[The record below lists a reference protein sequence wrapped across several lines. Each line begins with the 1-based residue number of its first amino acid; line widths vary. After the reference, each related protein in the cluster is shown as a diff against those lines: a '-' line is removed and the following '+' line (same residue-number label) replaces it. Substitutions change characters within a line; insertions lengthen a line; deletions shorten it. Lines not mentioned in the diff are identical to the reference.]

1 MYTIYYTD
9 ISKSLI
15 ERLKLYSNKG
25 QIKVEKLSVSK
36 HKIAIKVKLKN
47 ATVLALFMSQDDYDK
62 SKVAEL
68 EDNRIHV
75 VSNIEDIDNICSNI
89 LNLEKEEDEPVLN
102 VVQRQ
107 PYSELDYHSDLSQQR
122 GTQQVPNHYDI
133 YPSSN
138 AVVPVGL
145 IEVTHE
151 VLNKYEVDGEYSYP
165 TNMSEAIV
173 RIDELREVNKSLF
186 SERNDFKSRYSE
198 LVEKAT
204 KLKTGVTRINDMLSE
219 EQLRNRDLQDRLQE
233 REMTITNLNTDLAS
247 KEQMMRNLS
256 NSLTSLESKNREL
269 TVEVSKLSKVA
280 SERSDTESKLKATE
294 NMLDE
299 EQEKSNRLESE
310 LLNSKLD
317 IKNLK
322 ENIDKLNIELKSRE
336 EVSVIKSE
344 KIIALED
351 KIGSLRKHISSLEE
365 TNQELEA
372 KNKVLIEENSK
383 KEQLI
388 DLSNKKAEVRGT
400 QDLEKIKE
408 YEQKVIEYEQKI
420 VEYETKLKELESYSR
435 KPEIIDE
442 ESNELSDE
450 PKVLEPIQVPSKP
463 LVFIALGSNVSLH
476 AYYRLLSEMLHDS
489 NLIDLGTESVLDE
502 FVEFTGSIRNV
513 NKWLNGSHPSLNEV
527 NCETKLT
534 NIGKVASSFPTGINK
549 NAYRNA
555 DWSNLLS
562 NLPSNENTIVNLG
575 SITDNDVLNVL
586 YRLQSTKGTQSRVLV
601 FLGDNPF
608 SARSTIVN
616 LRGTDLDKGSISLL
630 GLEGVNYGNGI
641 QADEVI

>member
-9 ISKSLI
+9 IPKSLI

-25 QIKVEKLSVSK
+25 QIKIEKLSVSK

-47 ATVLALFMSQDDYDK
+47 ATILALFMSQDDYDK

-75 VSNIEDIDNICSNI
+75 VSSVEDVDNICANI

-107 PYSELDYHSDLSQQR
+107 PYSELDYHSDLNQQR
-122 GTQQVPNHYDI
+122 GTQQVPIQYDI
-133 YPSSN
+133 YPSTN

-145 IEVTHE
+145 TEVTHE
-151 VLNKYEVDGEYSYP
+151 VLNKYEVDGEYAYP
-165 TNMSEAIV
+165 TNMSEAII

-233 REMTITNLNTDLAS
+233 REMTITNLNNDLAS

-280 SERSDTESKLKATE
+280 SERADTESKLKATE

-299 EQEKSNRLESE
+299 EQEKSNRLEGE

-336 EVSVIKSE
+336 EVSVIKGE
-344 KIIALED
+344 KILALED
-351 KIGSLRKHISSLEE
+351 KISSLRKSISSLEE

-372 KNKVLIEENSK
+372 KNKVLSEENSK
-383 KEQLI
+383 KEQLNK
-388 DLSNKKAEVRGT
+388 DLNALLGT
-400 QDLEKIKE
+400 QDSEKIKE
-408 YEQKVIEYEQKI
+408 YEQKIIRYEQKVIEYE
-420 VEYETKLKELESYSR
+420 TKMKELELSSR

-450 PKVLEPIQVPSKP
+450 PKVLETIQVPSKP
-463 LVFIALGSNVSLH
+463 LVFIALGSNVALH

-502 FVEFTGSIRNV
+502 FVEFTGVIRNV
-513 NKWLNGSHPSLNEV
+513 NKWLNGVHPTLNEV

-562 NLPSNENTIVNLG
+562 KLPSNENTIINLG

-586 YRLQSTKGTQSRVLV
+586 YRLTSARGTQSRVLI

-616 LRGTDLDKGSISLL
+616 LRGTALDKGSISLL

>member
-9 ISKSLI
+9 IPKSLI

-25 QIKVEKLSVSK
+25 QIKIEKLSVSK
-36 HKIAIKVKLKN
+36 HKIAIRVKLKN
-47 ATVLALFMSQDDYDK
+47 ASVLALFMSQDDYDK

-75 VSNIEDIDNICSNI
+75 VSSVEDVDSICLNT
-89 LNLEKEEDEPVLN
+89 LNLEKEEDEPAVN

-107 PYSELDYHSDLSQQR
+107 PYSEIDYRSDLNIQR
-122 GTQQVPNHYDI
+122 GTQHVPSQYDI
-133 YPSSN
+133 YPSTN
-138 AVVPVGL
+138 AVIPVGL
-145 IEVTHE
+145 TEVTHE

-186 SERNDFKSRYSE
+186 SERNDLKSRYSE

-204 KLKTGVTRINDMLSE
+204 KLKTGVTRISDMLSS

-233 REMTITNLNTDLAS
+233 REMTITNLNSDLAS

-256 NSLTSLESKNREL
+256 NSLTSLDSKNREL
-269 TVEVSKLSKVA
+269 TIEVSKLNKVVN
-280 SERSDTESKLKATE
+280 EKSDTESKLKATE
-294 NMLDE
+294 DMLDE
-299 EQEKSNRLESE
+299 EQEKSNRLEGE

-336 EVSVIKSE
+336 EVSVNKSE
-344 KIIALED
+344 KILVLEE
-351 KIGSLRKHISSLEE
+351 KISSLRKNISSLEE

-372 KNKVLIEENSK
+372 RNKVLSEENSK
-383 KEQLI
+383 KEQLSAI
-388 DLSNKKAEVRGT
+388 DNETNNHMGT
-400 QDLEKIKE
+400 QDLEKLKE
-408 YEQKVIEYEQKI
+408 YEKKI
-420 VEYETKLKELESYSR
+420 VEYEERLKELESSSR

-442 ESNELSDE
+442 ESNELSTE

-463 LVFIALGSNVSLH
+463 LVFIALGSNVALH

-502 FVEFTGSIRNV
+502 FVEFTGVIRNV
-513 NKWLNGSHPSLNEV
+513 NKWLNGGHPTLNEI

-555 DWSNLLS
+555 DWFNLLS
-562 NLPSNENTIVNLG
+562 NLPSNENTIINLG

-586 YRLQSTKGTQSRVLV
+586 YRVTSTKGTQARVLI
-601 FLGDNPF
+601 FLGDSPF

-616 LRGTDLDKGSISLL
+616 LRGTELDKGSISLL

>member
-9 ISKSLI
+9 IPKSLI

-25 QIKVEKLSVSK
+25 QIKIEKLSVSK

-47 ATVLALFMSQDDYDK
+47 ASVLALFMSQDDYDK

-75 VSNIEDIDNICSNI
+75 VASVEDVDNICSNI

-107 PYSELDYHSDLSQQR
+107 PYSELDYRSDLNRQR
-122 GTQQVPNHYDI
+122 GTQQVPNQYDI
-133 YPSSN
+133 YPSAN
-138 AVVPVGL
+138 AVIPVGL
-145 IEVTHE
+145 TEVTHE
-151 VLNKYEVDGEYSYP
+151 VLHKYEVDGEYSYP

-186 SERNDFKSRYSE
+186 SERNDLKSRYSE

-204 KLKTGVTRINDMLSE
+204 KLKTGVTRISDMLSS

-233 REMTITNLNTDLAS
+233 REMTITNLNSDLAS

-256 NSLTSLESKNREL
+256 NSLTSLDSKNREL
-269 TVEVSKLSKVA
+269 TIKVSKLNKVA

-294 NMLDE
+294 SMLDE
-299 EQEKSNRLESE
+299 EQEKSNRLEGE

-336 EVSVIKSE
+336 EVSVSKGE
-344 KIIALED
+344 KILVLED
-351 KIGSLRKHISSLEE
+351 KISSLRKHISSLEE

-372 KNKVLIEENSK
+372 KNKVLSEENSK
-383 KEQLI
+383 KEQLSAI
-388 DLSNKKAEVRGT
+388 SNEESSWLGT

-408 YEQKVIEYEQKI
+408 YEQKI
-420 VEYETKLKELESYSR
+420 VEYEIRLKELDSSSR

-463 LVFIALGSNVSLH
+463 LVFIALGSNVALH

-502 FVEFTGSIRNV
+502 FVEFTGVIRNV
-513 NKWLNGSHPSLNEV
+513 NKWLNGGHPTLNEI

-555 DWSNLLS
+555 DWFNLLS
-562 NLPSNENTIVNLG
+562 NLPSNENTIINLG

-586 YRLQSTKGTQSRVLV
+586 YRLTSSKGTQARVLI
-601 FLGDNPF
+601 FLGDSPF

-616 LRGTDLDKGSISLL
+616 LRGTGLDKGSISLL

>member
-1 MYTIYYTD
+1 MYAIYYTD
-9 ISKSLI
+9 IPKSLI
-15 ERLKLYSNKG
+15 ERLKLYSNNG
-25 QIKVEKLSVSK
+25 QIKIEKLSVSK

-47 ATVLALFMSQDDYDK
+47 ATILALFMSQDDYDK

-75 VSNIEDIDNICSNI
+75 VSSIEDIDNICSNI

-102 VVQRQ
+102 VDQRQ
-107 PYSELDYHSDLSQQR
+107 SYSELDYRSDLNQQR
-122 GTQQVPNHYDI
+122 GTQQVPNQYDI
-133 YPSSN
+133 YPSTN

-151 VLNKYEVDGEYSYP
+151 VLNKYEADGEYAYP

-280 SERSDTESKLKATE
+280 NERADIESKLKATE

-299 EQEKSNRLESE
+299 EQEKSNRLEGE

-336 EVSVIKSE
+336 EVSVIKGE
-344 KIIALED
+344 KILALED
-351 KIGSLRKHISSLEE
+351 KISSLRKHISSLEE

-372 KNKVLIEENSK
+372 KNKVLSEENSK
-383 KEQLI
+383 KEQLNK
-388 DLSNKKAEVRGT
+388 DLNTILGT
-400 QDLEKIKE
+400 QDSEKIKEYEQKIIE
-408 YEQKVIEYEQKI
+408 YEQKVIEYE
-420 VEYETKLKELESYSR
+420 TKLKGLESSSR

-450 PKVLEPIQVPSKP
+450 PKALELIQVPSKP
-463 LVFIALGSNVSLH
+463 LVFIALGSNVALH

-513 NKWLNGSHPSLNEV
+513 NKWLNGSHPTLNEV

-562 NLPSNENTIVNLG
+562 KLPSNENTIINLG
-575 SITDNDVLNVL
+575 NITDNDVLNVL
-586 YRLQSTKGTQSRVLV
+586 YRLVSAKGTQSRVLI
-601 FLGDNPF
+601 FLGDSPF

>member
-1 MYTIYYTD
+1 MYAIYYTD
-9 ISKSLI
+9 IPKSLI
-15 ERLKLYSNKG
+15 ERLKLYSNNG
-25 QIKVEKLSVSK
+25 QIKIKKLSVSK

-75 VSNIEDIDNICSNI
+75 VSSIEDIDSICSNI

-107 PYSELDYHSDLSQQR
+107 PYSELDYHADLNQQR
-122 GTQQVPNHYDI
+122 GTQQVPNQYDI
-133 YPSSN
+133 YPSTN

-151 VLNKYEVDGEYSYP
+151 VLTKYEVDGEYSYP

-204 KLKTGVTRINDMLSE
+204 KLKTGVTRINDMLSA

-233 REMTITNLNTDLAS
+233 REMTITNLNSDLAS

-256 NSLTSLESKNREL
+256 NSLTSLDSKNREL

-299 EQEKSNRLESE
+299 EQEKSNRLEGE

-336 EVSVIKSE
+336 EVSVIKGE
-344 KIIALED
+344 KILVLED
-351 KIGSLRKHISSLEE
+351 KISSLRKHISSLEE

-372 KNKVLIEENSK
+372 KNKVLSEENSK
-383 KEQLI
+383 KEQLCNEK
-388 DLSNKKAEVRGT
+388 DEALGT

-408 YEQKVIEYEQKI
+408 YKQKIIEYEQKVI
-420 VEYETKLKELESYSR
+420 EYETKLKELESSSR

-502 FVEFTGSIRNV
+502 FVEFTGAIRNV
-513 NKWLNGSHPSLNEV
+513 NKWLNGGHPTLNEV

-562 NLPSNENTIVNLG
+562 KLPSNENTIINLG

-586 YRLQSTKGTQSRVLV
+586 YRLVSERGTQSRVLI
-601 FLGDNPF
+601 FLGDSPF

-630 GLEGVNYGNGI
+630 GLEGVDYGNGI